1 MEAGKFKEVAAVEEN
16 KNWNRLI
23 HRENVLYSR
32 NNDIRSEFERDYTRV
47 LHSLAYR
54 RLKHKT
60 QVFFNVDN
68 DHICTRMEHVS
79 HVESVSSTI
88 GKFLGLNTELIRAIA
103 TAHDLGHA
111 PFGHQGETV
120 IKELTE
126 KYLGTTFWHERNG
139 LYFVDK
145 VELLEDNNRFFQNL
159 NLTYA
164 VRDGII
170 SHCGEVDENG
180 IFPRDTLFD
189 LKEFIS
195 PGQYQPATWEG
206 CVVKIADK
214 IAYLGRDIEDAY
226 RLRFI
231 DKEQLYKFKNLAQ
244 EYGAT
249 TINTTVIMH
258 DLIIDICKNS
268 SPEKGILLSKKAQV
282 FLDEL
287 KKLNYDAIY
296 HNDKLS
302 PFKKYSNLVLT
313 EIFNKYLEVY
323 AGEETLHELRKQN
336 KIYPQIMNGFS
347 LWLVPYCDIDFN
359 NISWASKT
367 SRKSKNEKIYGK
379 LETKEIYIRA
389 IIDYLSG
396 MTDRYAIELFNELIS
411 Y

>member
-1 MEAGKFKEVAAVEEN
+1 M
-16 KNWNRLI
+16 
-23 HRENVLYSR
+23 
-32 NNDIRSEFERDYTRV
+32 
-47 LHSLAYR
+47 
-54 RLKHKT
+54 
-60 QVFFNVDN
+60 
-68 DHICTRMEHVS
+68 
-79 HVESVSSTI
+79 
-88 GKFLGLNTELIRAIA
+88 
-103 TAHDLGHA
+103 
-111 PFGHQGETV
+111 
-120 IKELTE
+120 
-126 KYLGTTFWHERNG
+126 
-139 LYFVDK
+139 
-145 VELLEDNNRFFQNL
+145 
-159 NLTYA
+159 
-164 VRDGII
+164 
-170 SHCGEVDENG
+170 
-180 IFPRDTLFD
+180 
-189 LKEFIS
+189 
-195 PGQYQPATWEG
+195 
-206 CVVKIADK
+206 KIADK

-313 EIFNKYLEVY
+313 ELFNKYLEVY

>member
-1 MEAGKFKEVAAVEEN
+1 MEAGKFKEVAAIEEN

-23 HRENVLYSR
+23 HRENELYSR

-189 LKEFIS
+189 LNEFIS

-268 SPEKGILLSKKAQV
+268 YPEKGILLSKKAQV

-313 EIFNKYLEVY
+313 ELFNKYLEVY